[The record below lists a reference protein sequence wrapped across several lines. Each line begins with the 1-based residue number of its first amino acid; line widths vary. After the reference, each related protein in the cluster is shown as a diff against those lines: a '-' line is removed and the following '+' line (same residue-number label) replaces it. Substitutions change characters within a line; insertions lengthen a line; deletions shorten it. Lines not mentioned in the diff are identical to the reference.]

1 MRISSKNPCQTF
13 SFSTSRNLYK
23 PTSEKPKSQN
33 PSSPMSKLTELG
45 ANRTVKIVVIMA
57 LMIAGTAESI
67 FWGKLLWA
75 KFAPEDGKE
84 DEGEGEGS

>member
-1 MRISSKNPCQTF
+1 
-13 SFSTSRNLYK
+13 
-23 PTSEKPKSQN
+23 
-33 PSSPMSKLTELG
+33 MSKLTELG